1 MHIDLNL
8 AEAVVQL
15 QKKPVSELFQV
26 QCMILFVYETPYSV
40 GFGLFRKYLEL
51 LAVICDRT

>member
-8 AEAVVQL
+8 VEAVVQL

-26 QCMILFVYETPYSV
+26 QCVILFVYETPYSV

-51 LAVICDRT
+51 RAVICD